1 MPEFLYELHTHEKS
15 VSACGRFSPDELAG
29 LYADLGYAGLCVT
42 DHWFN
47 GNTAISADL
56 SWTERVDAFARGWEA
71 VKNAGDRRGLDVF
84 FGFEYSYK
92 GTDFLIFDLDA
103 AWMKKNP
110 DIISMST
117 TDFLTKARA
126 DGGFVIQAHPYREEF
141 YIDHIRLFPHCVDAV
156 EVLNMSGSMKEA
168 QYKLAVGYAEA
179 YGLIKTAG
187 SDAHYFDR
195 QELAAIAARRK
206 ASDISDLV
214 SILRQGDYSIKTV
227 KNKYFRP

>member
-1 MPEFLYELHTHEKS
+1 MSEFLYELHTHEKS

-47 GNTAISADL
+47 GNTAVPADL

-92 GTDFLIFDLDA
+92 GTDFLIFNLNAD
-103 AWMKKNP
+103 WMKKNP
-110 DIISMST
+110 GITALKTS
-117 TDFLTKARA
+117 DFLDKARA
-126 DGGFVIQAHPYREEF
+126 DGGFIIQAHPYREEA
-141 YIDHIRLFPHCVDAV
+141 YIDHIRLFPRCVDAV
-156 EVLNMSGSMKEA
+156 EVLNMSGSMQRI
-168 QYKLAVGYAEA
+168 QYQLAVSYADA

-195 QELAAIAARRK
+195 PELAAIAARRK

-214 SILRQGDYSIKTV
+214 SILKKGEYSIKTV
-227 KNKYFRP
+227 TNKFFKP

>member
-47 GNTAISADL
+47 GNTTIPADL

-117 TDFLTKARA
+117 TDFLTKARGRRFCHSGA
-126 DGGFVIQAHPYREEF
+126 SVQGRVLYRSYPAFSALRRRGRGAQHVRQHEGS
-141 YIDHIRLFPHCVDAV
+141 AV
-156 EVLNMSGSMKEA
+156 
-168 QYKLAVGYAEA
+168 
-179 YGLIKTAG
+179 
-187 SDAHYFDR
+187 
-195 QELAAIAARRK
+195 
-206 ASDISDLV
+206 
-214 SILRQGDYSIKTV
+214 
-227 KNKYFRP
+227 

>member
-1 MPEFLYELHTHEKS
+1 MRSFFS
-15 VSACGRFSPDELAG
+15 GRAG
-29 LYADLGYAGLCVT
+29 RALRRFGLCRAVRH

-47 GNTAISADL
+47 GNTTIPADL
-56 SWTERVDAFARGWEA
+56 SWIERVDAFARGWEA

-141 YIDHIRLFPHCVDAV
+141 YIDHIRLFPRCVDAV